1 MKVLLIDDE
10 QAILD
15 VFSAVLTQGGHQVTT
30 ASNARDGIAKAQSEL
45 PNVIFVDQILPDLNG
60 NNVVKTLKGSDL
72 TKNIPVAILSNYSQ
86 DTMMQEAIQ
95 SGAADYILKYQ
106 IEPQD
111 LLQKII
117 QLSQSTPKETDTI
130 VIK

>member
-15 VFSAVLTQGGHQVTT
+15 VFSAVLTQGGHQVIT
-30 ASNARDGIAKAQSEL
+30 ASNARDGISKAQTDL

-60 NNVVKTLKGSDL
+60 NNVVKTLKETDA
-72 TKNIPVAILSNYSQ
+72 TKNIPIAVLSNYSQ
-86 DTMMQEAIQ
+86 DTMMKEAIAA
-95 SGAADYILKYQ
+95 GAADYILKYQ

-117 QLSQSTPKETDTI
+117 QISQSTPKETDSI